1 LNTQARLQLKVSR
14 AKKRLWETIVDQELL
29 YKIVGEQIRKARLD
43 AGLSQAELA
52 KTSGH
57 LRTSITTIEGGR
69 QKPPLHVLYD
79 LCGHLDIEP
88 VSILPLRREV
98 LDQSVVPVN
107 TGQNIERVPPEAA
120 EVLKQMLKIGK
131 RSHKRAK
138 A

>member
-1 LNTQARLQLKVSR
+1 M
-14 AKKRLWETIVDQELL
+14 DQELL